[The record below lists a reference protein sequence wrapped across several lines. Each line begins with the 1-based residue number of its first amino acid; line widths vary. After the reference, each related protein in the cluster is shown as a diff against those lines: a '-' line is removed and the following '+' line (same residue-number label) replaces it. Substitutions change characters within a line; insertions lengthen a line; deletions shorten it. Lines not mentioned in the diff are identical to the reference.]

1 MRTHPLSALVL
12 LLSAAVSL
20 PAHSA
25 DAEIYGLIDTG
36 FKFSRSSGEDA
47 TLALQSGQIN
57 GSRVGLRISEK
68 ISSDLRIYANLE
80 NGFDADTGE
89 LGSDGVLFNRNSI
102 LGVKTAW
109 GSLEF
114 GRTGALASGTAGG
127 VFAGKVSPFGI
138 TWQEAQDTQVLSGS
152 VASRVD
158 NSITYESPSLAGWRI
173 HGQFSNGMEGDDGVK
188 SSSKNRYGALGLSF
202 RRGGF
207 SAVGVVDRVFTRN
220 DFASGK
226 YSGDDYSTYNIGG
239 SYDFG
244 AVKLY
249 AAYQRGDG
257 VTRVGK
263 LVSSVKGSYSAV
275 SEKNRIGYDTDA
287 VVLGA
292 DIDVAG
298 GGLKIAAGYAKGD
311 RNYRQWRNAGSLRY
325 KNAQEVEGWQFALG
339 YLYPLSRRTHVYAAA
354 AYVHSDDSNKQTNWS
369 TAGVKGETTQEGA
382 GNEHVRSVLV
392 GIRHRF

>member
-1 MRTHPLSALVL
+1 MRTHHLCAAAL
-12 LLSAAVSL
+12 LLAAAASL
-20 PAHSA
+20 PAHAA

-36 FKFSRSSGEDA
+36 FKLSRSSGEDSA
-47 TLALQSGQIN
+47 FAMQSGQIN
-57 GSRVGLRISEK
+57 GSRVGLRISEQ

-89 LGSDGVLFNRNSI
+89 LGSDGVLFNRNSV

-109 GSLEF
+109 GSLAF
-114 GRTGALASGTAGG
+114 GRTGALASGTASGI
-127 VFAGKVSPFGI
+127 FAGKVSPFGI
-138 TWQEAQDTQVLSGS
+138 TWQEAQDTQILSGS
-152 VASRVD
+152 VAGRVD

-173 HGQFSNGMEGDDGVK
+173 HGQFSNGMAGDDSVK
-188 SSSKNRYGALGLSF
+188 SSSKNRYGALGVSF
-202 RRGGF
+202 RRGGV
-207 SAVGVVDRVFTRN
+207 SAVVVVDRVFTRS
-220 DFASGK
+220 DFAPGE
-226 YSGDDYSTYNIGG
+226 YSGADYGTYNIGG

-244 AVKLY
+244 AVKLF

-263 LVSSVKGSYSAV
+263 LVSSVKGAYSAV
-275 SEKNRIGYDTDA
+275 SEKNRTGYDTDA

-298 GGLKIAAGYAKGD
+298 GDLKIAAGYAKGD
-311 RNYRQWRNAGSLRY
+311 RSYRQWRSAGSLRY
-325 KNAQEVEGWQFALG
+325 TNDQEVEGWQFALG
-339 YLYPLSRRTHVYAAA
+339 YLYPFSRRTHVYAAA
-354 AYVHSDDSNKQTNWS
+354 ACVHSDDSNKQTNWS

-382 GNEHVRSVLV
+382 GSAHTRSVLV